1 MNSTATLS
9 QGKHLA
15 ELFETLESGQLQALI
30 ASGLLIDLRRCAAE
44 LDPTKVNRDE
54 FQKVLG
60 LDPSV
65 FVVKMGGP
73 ENTDQITSAL
83 GFPFNDW
90 ITQKN
95 FPLKPSET
103 PWEDVIEIVD
113 PGRSFT
119 EEEGL
124 QILKDKGLERPTYE
138 HGIRFGQQFGKTT
151 TSEKKPF
158 VIFLHEAWQDPN
170 GNRRIVFLDR
180 DAEYRE
186 LCLDYPGSR
195 FNDYCVLAGVRPR
208 KTQIP
213 TKEG

>member
-1 MNSTATLS
+1 MTTTATLS

-30 ASGLLIDLRRCAAE
+30 ASGLLTDLRRCAAE

-65 FVVKMGGP
+65 FRVLMSGAN
-73 ENTDQITSAL
+73 NTDEITAAL
-83 GFPFNDW
+83 GFPFSDW

-95 FPLKPSET
+95 FPLTASET
-103 PWEDVIEIVD
+103 PTEDEIEIVD
-113 PGRSFT
+113 PGKSFSE

-124 QILKDKGLERPTYE
+124 AILKEKGLLRPTYE
-138 HGIRFGQQFGKTT
+138 HGIRFAEQHGKAT

-170 GNRRIVFLDR
+170 RDRRFVCLCR
-180 DAEYRE
+180 DAECRE
-186 LCLDYPGSR
+186 LLLDYPVDG
-195 FNDYCVLAGVRPR
+195 FDDDCVLAGVRPR
-208 KTQIP
+208 KQP
-213 TKEG
+213 QN

>member
-1 MNSTATLS
+1 MTTTATLS

-30 ASGLLIDLRRCAAE
+30 ASGLLTDLRRCAAE

-65 FVVKMGGP
+65 FRVLMSGAN
-73 ENTDQITSAL
+73 NTDEITAAL
-83 GFPFNDW
+83 GFPFDDW

-95 FPLKPSET
+95 FPLTASET
-103 PWEDVIEIVD
+103 PTEDEIEIVD
-113 PGRSFT
+113 PGKSFS

-124 QILKDKGLERPTYE
+124 AILKEKGLLRPTYE
-138 HGIRFGQQFGKTT
+138 HGIRFAEQHGKAT

-158 VIFLHEAWQDPN
+158 VIFLHEAWRDPSRR
-170 GNRRIVFLDR
+170 RRIVFLGRVAMYRGLYLGYPVDR
-180 DAEYRE
+180 FFG
-186 LCLDYPGSR
+186 L
-195 FNDYCVLAGVRPR
+195 CVLAGVRPR
-208 KTQIP
+208 KQP
-213 TKEG
+213 QN